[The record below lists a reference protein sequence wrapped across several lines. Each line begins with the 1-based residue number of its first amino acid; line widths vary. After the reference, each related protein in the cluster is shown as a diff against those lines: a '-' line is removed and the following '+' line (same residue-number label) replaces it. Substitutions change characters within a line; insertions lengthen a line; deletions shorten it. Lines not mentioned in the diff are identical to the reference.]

1 MKTTGKVDVLLG
13 LQWGDEGKGKV
24 VDVLTPHYDVVARFQ
39 GGPNAGHTLEFE
51 GEKYVLRSI
60 PSGIFQGGKVN
71 IIGNGVVLAP
81 DLFMDEAKDLEKS
94 GHPLKERL
102 YISKKAHLIMPT
114 HRILDR
120 AYEAAKGKN
129 KVGTTGKGIGPTYTD
144 KISRNG
150 LRVGDIV
157 ENFTEKYQA
166 HKQRHLDMLKALGWT
181 DFEGFEETEKHWL
194 EGVRYMKEFRF
205 VDTEHELNHVLRE
218 GKNVLCEGA
227 QGTMLD
233 VDFGSYPFV
242 TSSNTICAGACTG
255 LGFGPNKIRNVY
267 GIMKAYCTRVG
278 AGPFPTELFDADG
291 KRIRDL
297 GHEYGA
303 VTGRERRCGWVDLI
317 QLRYSIMVNGVTELI
332 MMKSDVLDDFDTI
345 KACVAYELPDGT
357 QTTELPYSIDNVKP
371 VYKEFKG
378 WHTDMTQ
385 FTSEDQFPKEFKEYV
400 SFLEEFLETRIAIIS
415 IGPDR
420 AQTIVR

>member
-1 MKTTGKVDVLLG
+1 MNTGKVDVLLG

-24 VDVLTPHYDVVARFQ
+24 VDVLTPKYDVVARFQ

-81 DLFMDEAKDLEKS
+81 DLFMGEAQDLEKS

-102 YISKKAHLIMPT
+102 HISKKAHLIMPT

-144 KISRNG
+144 KVSRNG
-150 LRVGDIV
+150 LRVGDIL
-157 ENFTEKYQA
+157 ENFDAKYAA
-166 HKQRHLDMLKALGWT
+166 HKERHMQMLKALGWT
-181 DFEGFEETEKHWL
+181 DFEGFEETEKKWL
-194 EGVRYMKEFRF
+194 EGVEYMRQFHI
-205 VDTEHELNHVLRE
+205 VDSEHEINHVLRS
-218 GKNVLCEGA
+218 GKSILCEGA

-242 TSSNTICAGACTG
+242 TSSNTVCAGACTG
-255 LGFGPNKIRNVY
+255 LGIGPNKIGNVY

-278 AGPFPTELFDADG
+278 AGPFPTELFDETG
-291 KRIRDL
+291 KLIRDL

-303 VTGRERRCGWVDLI
+303 VTGRERRCGWCDLV

-332 MMKSDVLDDFDTI
+332 MMKSDVLDGFDTI
-345 KACVAYELPDGT
+345 KACVAYKLADGSE
-357 QTTELPYSIDNVKP
+357 TTELPYEIDNVTP

-378 WHTDMTQ
+378 WKTDMTK
-385 FTSEDQFPKEFKEYV
+385 FTSEDQFPEEFKAYV
-400 SFLEEFLETRIAIIS
+400 KFLEEFLETPIKVIS

-420 AQTIVR
+420 AQTIVRK